1 MADNIGVDI
10 KEINSLKLEL
20 IRAEERERYNSRIV
34 NEKLKS
40 IEDQKKRDDERNA
53 LKKEIRV
60 QEEFIDR
67 VTVEMSQLKSYIGK
81 VQDEWKHR
89 IDFEKEFLNAK
100 YKLQVV
106 DVMQRNKQMEA
117 DQSFYR
123 EELNRASQE
132 ALDLGGRIENLE
144 GTVKNAGEEIE
155 RLKPFEALAEE
166 FKASLER
173 LNAEKDASIKVFEGR
188 LKELEAESFI
198 RENQFELRIKRARE
212 EAEAKQAEADK
223 DIKLLKSD
231 LSIKRAELE
240 QMENRFSNR
249 ERNYIHRIYE
259 INSESEKNLNQVVE
273 KDEKIAVLVGE
284 LEKLKGG
291 VEAAKERFEKEL
303 LAAKTETKQLDQE
316 YKLQK
321 SKTEALER
329 LVQDTKSALNL
340 KLEEAAKISE
350 LELKKKDLLAE
361 RLGENVRE
369 LEDKLAAGM
378 KELESYKSVVEAES
392 TDRVLAEKKLYQ
404 LKTDFVRLD
413 QEYRKIFKKSK
424 ILLLFE
430 KPILFGEK

>member
-173 LNAEKDASIKVFEGR
+173 DR
-188 LKELEAESFI
+188 
-198 RENQFELRIKRARE
+198 
-212 EAEAKQAEADK
+212 
-223 DIKLLKSD
+223 
-231 LSIKRAELE
+231 
-240 QMENRFSNR
+240 
-249 ERNYIHRIYE
+249 
-259 INSESEKNLNQVVE
+259 
-273 KDEKIAVLVGE
+273 
-284 LEKLKGG
+284 
-291 VEAAKERFEKEL
+291 
-303 LAAKTETKQLDQE
+303 
-316 YKLQK
+316 
-321 SKTEALER
+321 
-329 LVQDTKSALNL
+329 
-340 KLEEAAKISE
+340 
-350 LELKKKDLLAE
+350 
-361 RLGENVRE
+361 
-369 LEDKLAAGM
+369 
-378 KELESYKSVVEAES
+378 KSVV
-392 TDRVLAEKKLYQ
+392 
-404 LKTDFVRLD
+404 
-413 QEYRKIFKKSK
+413 
-424 ILLLFE
+424 
-430 KPILFGEK
+430 